1 MFVVTVNFTI
11 DTAHLDDFVAAVKT
25 QATNSLNLE
34 PECRQFDVVQS
45 PKDPCKIFL
54 YEIYSDS
61 AAFDAHLKS
70 AHFAGFNTL
79 VTPWVKDKSI
89 STWVRL

>member
-1 MFVVTVNFTI
+1 VFVVTVNFTI
-11 DTAHLDDFVAAVKT
+11 DAAHLDDFLAAVQT
-25 QATNSLNLE
+25 QAANSLNLE
-34 PECRQFDVVQS
+34 RQCLQFDVAQS
-45 PKDPCKIFL
+45 DKDPCEVFL